1 MQCLRD
7 KLQQANLA
15 LDSHYPE
22 PDVNYQQRG
31 ATAGTAWLQQWE
43 IRLNPVLL
51 LENQHTFINEVV
63 PHELAH
69 LLVYARFG
77 RVAPH
82 GKEWRWMMEQ
92 ILQVP
97 ARRTHCFATTS
108 VQGKTYPYR
117 CACQQH
123 QLSIRRHHRAQRG
136 ATAYRCRSCG
146 ETLRY
151 EADPAHAR

>member
-15 LDSHYPE
+15 LGTTYTE
-22 PDVNYQQRG
+22 PTVNYQQRG

-51 LENQHTFINEVV
+51 RENQHTFIDEVV

-82 GKEWRWMMEQ
+82 GREWRWMMEQ
-92 ILQVP
+92 ILNVP
-97 ARRTHCFATTS
+97 PRRTHCFATTS

-123 QLSIRRHHRAQRG
+123 QLSVRRHHRAQRG
-136 ATAYRCRSCG
+136 TTTYRCRSCG
-146 ETLRY
+146 EILSYDT
-151 EADPAHAR
+151 AA